1 MKIFF
6 TAFALYFV
14 FLGFAQDTTE
24 NKKPKEIHPYKKALF
39 LSAVLPGAGQ
49 VYNSVHTEGR
59 KNAYWKVPLIYAGL
73 SGAVY
78 FIFQNQRQ
86 VQSIKTEYNQRKIG
100 GNLDPIWMDYDNIAL
115 VSLYDQYA
123 RLRDFSIL
131 GLGGVYLIQMMDAA
145 VEAHF
150 LHFDVSKNLALDV
163 RPVLMN
169 RTTAGL
175 RFDFKF
181 R

>member
-1 MKIFF
+1 
-6 TAFALYFV
+6 
-14 FLGFAQDTTE
+14 
-24 NKKPKEIHPYKKALF
+24 
-39 LSAVLPGAGQ
+39 
-49 VYNSVHTEGR
+49 
-59 KNAYWKVPLIYAGL
+59 
-73 SGAVY
+73 
-78 FIFQNQRQ
+78 
-86 VQSIKTEYNQRKIG
+86 
-100 GNLDPIWMDYDNIAL
+100 MDYDNIAL